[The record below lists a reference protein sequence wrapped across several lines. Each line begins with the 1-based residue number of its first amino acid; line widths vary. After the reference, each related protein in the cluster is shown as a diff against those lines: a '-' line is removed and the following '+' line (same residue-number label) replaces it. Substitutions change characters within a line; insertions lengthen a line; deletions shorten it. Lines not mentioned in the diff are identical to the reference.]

1 MDNQTAA
8 PARDGGT
15 ALSQLLARLD
25 QPQPA
30 PDELTLL
37 RDYRQLSK
45 RDQRVVRALV
55 RTLLKED

>member
-8 PARDGGT
+8 PAGDGGT
-15 ALSQLLARLD
+15 ALAQLLARLD
-25 QPQPA
+25 QQPA
-30 PDELTLL
+30 PDELALL
-37 RDYRQLSK
+37 RDYRHLSK